1 MKASEVVQ
9 SVEPLV
15 IVEDNVELV
24 KSRKQVV
31 EAALAGW
38 KDALK
43 EMYGEMSAPELAI
56 PAAYELSVLHM
67 MLGDKLVNSPESVGL
82 RQKDIDSVVGQMSK
96 LDVKEIMSDI
106 DVDECDVFLSD
117 MEELA
122 GAFSSVGDASALSSL
137 ERMFNSRITNFQV
150 LEEETDCAWVMLSL
164 AVDTSMASFYSWMVQ
179 EDLDS
184 SDDGDEEEDSE

>member
-1 MKASEVVQ
+1 MKASEVMK
-9 SVEPLV
+9 SVEPVV
-15 IVEDNVELV
+15 IVEDNVELS

-56 PAAYELSVLHM
+56 PAAYELSILHM
-67 MLGDKLVNSPESVGL
+67 MLGDKLVKSPESVGL
-82 RQKDIDSVVGQMSK
+82 RQKDIDTVVSQMGK

-106 DVDECDVFLSD
+106 DVDDCDVFLSD

-122 GAFSSVGDASALSSL
+122 GAFSSVGDASALSAL
-137 ERMFNSRITNFQV
+137 ERMFNSRISNFQIS
-150 LEEETDCAWVMLSL
+150 EEETDCAWVMLGL
-164 AVDTSMASFYSWMVQ
+164 AVDMSMASFYTWMVQ
-179 EDLDS
+179 EEVDS
-184 SDDGDEEEDSE
+184 YEGDPEEADSE

>member
-1 MKASEVVQ
+1 MKSSEVVQ

-15 IVEDNVELV
+15 IVEDNIELV

-31 EAALAGW
+31 EAAMAGW
-38 KDALK
+38 KDALR

-67 MLGDKLVNSPESVGL
+67 MLGDKLVKSPESVGL

-106 DVDECDVFLSD
+106 DVDDCDVFLSD

-122 GAFSSVGDASALSSL
+122 GAFSSVGEASALSSL
-137 ERMFNSRITNFQV
+137 ERMFNSRISNFQV
-150 LEEETDCAWVMLSL
+150 SEEETDCAWVMLSL
-164 AVDTSMASFYSWMVQ
+164 AVDTSMASFYTWMVQ

-184 SDDGDEEEDSE
+184 SEDGDEEEDPE